1 MDLTIDRRS
10 KDITAITVNNQIVT
24 RTVAPASPIT
34 ELIARYD
41 AISDPLANRVI
52 GSISADITRAAERG
66 RRVGAG

>member
-10 KDITAITVNNQIVT
+10 KDITAITVEQPD
-24 RTVAPASPIT
+24 RHPRRGAGPPIT

-52 GSISADITRAAERG
+52 GSITADITRAAERG